1 MDISNSS
8 SGIGVG
14 GGDSAVDTADISH
27 VTKLKLRA
35 AQREKALNSLKPA
48 GISSSGGGGGS
59 IGIGADFSNMKLKE
73 DHIQRPCWTCPDG
86 TINLEAF
93 HDL

>member
-1 MDISNSS
+1 MEVDNLDSAEGEISN
-8 SGIGVG
+8 V
-14 GGDSAVDTADISH
+14 
-27 VTKLKLRA
+27 KKLRLRA
-35 AQREKALNSLKPA
+35 LQREKALANYDKSGGGRLSPT
-48 GISSSGGGGGS
+48 SSGSGGGGGGGDGM
-59 IGIGADFSNMKLKE
+59 IIGADFSNMKLKE

>member
-1 MDISNSS
+1 MEIASNNDN
-8 SGIGVG
+8 
-14 GGDSAVDTADISH
+14 DSAADISH
-27 VTKLKLRA
+27 VNKLKLRA
-35 AQREKALNSLKPA
+35 AQREKALTTLKPA
-48 GISSSGGGGGS
+48 VSSLSSDADGS
-59 IGIGADFSNMKLKE
+59 SFYGADFSNMKLKE

>member
-1 MDISNSS
+1 M
-8 SGIGVG
+8 
-14 GGDSAVDTADISH
+14 DSAEGELSNV
-27 VTKLKLRA
+27 KKLRLRA
-35 AQREKALNSLKPA
+35 LQREKALANYDKSGGRLSPT
-48 GISSSGGGGGS
+48 SSSGGGGDG
-59 IGIGADFSNMKLKE
+59 IIIGADFSNMKLKE